1 MRSPIISIGHFIPA
15 NYIGNPLPEGVG
27 GEKKKKKTTTVC
39 QSTVSPAGGLLL
51 RFDRY

>member
-27 GEKKKKKTTTVC
+27 GEKKKKNYNGM
-39 QSTVSPAGGLLL
+39 SIHGVSRGETSSSI
-51 RFDRY
+51 